1 MAAPYVPLRIFS
13 CYTMLEGAIDPK
25 AIAKQA
31 KKLDFPAAALTDR
44 NGLYAAMAFTDA
56 CKAEGVQ
63 PIIGA
68 MLGVARPG
76 TPEGKPPV
84 IDWLVLYAQSE
95 AGYENLCALVSAA
108 HLDRP
113 LEDEPHVRME
123 TLEGRTDGLITLT
136 AGAEGALARLLAEEQ
151 QEAAAAMLDR
161 LAELFPGRLY
171 LELSRRGDA
180 VEERAE
186 EALIDLAYARDL
198 PLVATNP
205 ACFSDATF
213 HRAHDAM
220 LCIAQSS
227 QIDRDDRVKS
237 SSEAWIKPPAEMRR
251 LFADLPEAIDNTAAI
266 ARRCAFGAP
275 KRKPILPSIAGDL
288 AGEAEQ
294 LRRDA
299 RAGLFERLNR
309 AGANIT
315 PRTVRPELVEGHSFS
330 SSESAGEGA
339 AFDRLRPNGDGE
351 IPAEYKPYFERL
363 EFECDVIIGM
373 GFPGYFLIVADF
385 IKWAKE
391 NGIPVGPGRGSGA
404 GSVVAWALTIT
415 DLDPIKLNLLF
426 ERFLNPERVSMPDF
440 DIDFCETRR
449 GEVIRYVQQRY
460 GADKVAQII
469 TFGKLKARAVL
480 KDTGRVL
487 QMSYGQVDRL
497 AKLIPNHPTD
507 PWTLERALNGV
518 SELAA
523 EYKNDAHVRRL
534 FDLAMKLEGLPRHSS
549 THAAGVVIG
558 DRPLQALVPLYRDP
572 RSDMPVTQF
581 DMKYVEGAG
590 LVKFDFLGLKTLSVL
605 QKAAQM
611 LAKRGIEV
619 DLDRLAWDDADVYR
633 LLQKGDTVGVFQL
646 ESEGMRRTLAAVKPT
661 GFEDII
667 ALVSLYRPG
676 PMDNIPMF
684 GARKNGREP
693 IEYPHP
699 MLEEVLKETY
709 GIFVYQEQVMQAAQV
724 LAGYSLGEADLL
736 RRAMGKKIKAEMDA
750 QRERFVTGCAAHKIS
765 PTKANELFDLIDK
778 FAGYGFNKSHAAAY
792 ALVAYQTAWLK
803 AHYPVEF
810 YAASMCF
817 DMAQTDKLAIFVD
830 DMRRLGVECLPPS
843 VNHSEAEFSVETLT
857 VRSEPVEDHPLFSSD
872 AGRGEGAA
880 FDKLR
885 PNGVGSSTH
894 GSNHAVRYALG
905 ALKGVGEKAMEQ
917 LVEERGANGPYRSLD
932 DFADRV
938 DPRLLNRRQ
947 IESLAG
953 AGAFDPLQRNRA
965 AVHASAD
972 TILAHA
978 SSAANAR
985 TSGQGGLFGEGPSN
999 VVPIRMPASA
1009 SWSLAERMR
1018 QEKEAFG
1025 FYFSAHPVDNYRHL
1039 ARAHGARTYGE
1050 LGSMPASADGGR
1062 SPAVMAGL
1070 VEETRWRTSAKGRR
1084 YLMAT
1089 LSDSSGQFE
1098 ATVFDDAIA
1107 AQIEEAAKAGGCGL
1121 LNVELD
1127 RRPGEEAPRVTI
1139 KSIQSFENL
1148 SRRTRLQLEVE
1159 VDGPDALPAL
1169 AAAVADHRGGNGQ
1182 LRLRA
1187 RMECG
1192 EADLVLGR
1200 DFILDA
1206 ELAARI
1212 ERVPGVTAVALAV
1225 AEPPRLA
1232 LVS

>member
-13 CYTMLEGAIDPK
+13 SYTMLEGAIEPK

-31 KKLDFPAAALTDR
+31 RKLDFPAAAVTDR

-56 CKAEGVQ
+56 CKSEGVQ
-63 PIIGA
+63 PIVGA

-76 TPEGKPPV
+76 TQGGIGDRDSRPL
-84 IDWLVLYAQSE
+84 IDWLALYAQDE
-95 AGYENLCALVSAA
+95 TGYQNLCALVSSA

-113 LEDEPHVRME
+113 VEQDAHVSLEA
-123 TLEGRTDGLITLT
+123 LQGRTDGLIALT
-136 AGAEGALARLLAEEQ
+136 AGAEGALARLLADGQ
-151 QEAAAAMLDR
+151 QSAAEAVLSQLEA
-161 LAELFPGRLY
+161 LFPGRLY
-171 LELSRRGDA
+171 IELSRRGDD
-180 VEERAE
+180 VEQRAE
-186 EALIDLAYARDL
+186 AGLVELAYARHL

-205 ACFSDATF
+205 ACFTDEAF

-227 QIDRDDRVKS
+227 QVDRDDRVKS

-251 LFADLPEAIDNTAAI
+251 LFEDLPEAIDNTAVI
-266 ARRCAFGAP
+266 ARRCAIGAP

-288 AGEAEQ
+288 EGEADQ

-299 RAGLFERLNR
+299 RAGLMERLGL
-309 AGANIT
+309 ADGA
-315 PRTVRPELVEGHSFS
+315 
-330 SSESAGEGA
+330 
-339 AFDRLRPNGDGE
+339 DGE
-351 IPAEYKPYFERL
+351 IPSDYQAYFDRL
-363 EFECDVIIGM
+363 DFEVDVIVRM

-385 IKWAKE
+385 IKWAKA
-391 NGIPVGPGRGSGA
+391 NDIPVGPGRGSGA
-404 GSVVAWALTIT
+404 GSVVAWSLTIT
-415 DLDPIKLNLLF
+415 DLDPMKLNLLF

-449 GEVIRYVQQRY
+449 GEVIRYVQEKY
-460 GADKVAQII
+460 GSDKVAQII

-497 AKLIPNHPTD
+497 AKLVPNHPTD
-507 PWTLERALNGV
+507 PWDLKRALNGV

-523 EYKNDAHVRRL
+523 EYKNDAQVRRL

-558 DRPLQALVPLYRDP
+558 DRPLDQLVPLYRDP

-605 QKAAQM
+605 QKAVQM
-611 LAKRGIEV
+611 LARRGVQI
-619 DLDRLAWDDADVYR
+619 DLDRLAWDDDKVYE
-633 LLQKGDTVGVFQL
+633 LLKRGDTVGVFQL

-661 GFEDII
+661 SFEDII

-736 RRAMGKKIKAEMDA
+736 RRAMGKKIQAEMDA
-750 QRERFVTGCAAHKIS
+750 QRDRFVTGCAANDIS
-765 PTKANELFDLIDK
+765 KAKANELFDLIDK

-803 AHYPVEF
+803 AHHPVEF
-810 YAASMCF
+810 FAASMCF
-817 DMAQTDKLAIFVD
+817 DMAQTDKLAIFVE
-830 DMRRLGVECLPPS
+830 DMRRMEVACLPPS
-843 VNHSEAEFSVETLT
+843 INESEAEFSVE
-857 VRSEPVEDHPLFSSD
+857 D
-872 AGRGEGAA
+872 AGES
-880 FDKLR
+880 K
-885 PNGVGSSTH
+885 
-894 GSNHAVRYALG
+894 AVRYALG

-917 LVEERGANGPYRSLD
+917 LVEERRAKGAFGSLD

-938 DPRLLNRRQ
+938 DPKLLNRRQ

-953 AGAFDPLQRNRA
+953 GGAFDPIAPNRA
-965 AVHASAD
+965 AVFAAAD

-985 TSGQGGLFGEGPSN
+985 TSGQGGLFGEGAAN
-999 VVPIRMPASA
+999 VVPIRMPADA
-1009 SWSLAERMR
+1009 SWTLAERMAA
-1018 QEKEAFG
+1018 EKESFG
-1025 FYFSAHPVDNYRHL
+1025 FYFSAHPVDNYRHI
-1039 ARAHGARTYGE
+1039 AKAHGARTFVE
-1050 LGSMPASADGGR
+1050 LSSLPAPADGGR
-1062 SPAVMAGL
+1062 SAGVMAGL
-1070 VEETRWRTSAKGRR
+1070 VEEARWRTSARGRR

-1089 LSDSSGQFE
+1089 LSDASGQYI
-1098 ATVFDDAIA
+1098 ATVFDDAAA
-1107 AQIEEAAKAGGCGL
+1107 AQVEEAAKAGDCGL

-1139 KSIQSFENL
+1139 RSIQSFENL
-1148 SRRTRLQLEVE
+1148 SKRTRLQIEVE
-1159 VDGPDALPAL
+1159 LDGPDALHRL
-1169 AAAVADHRGGNGQ
+1169 AAMMANERGGNGQ
-1182 LRLRA
+1182 LRLRTPLDK
-1187 RMECG
+1187 G
-1192 EADLVLGR
+1192 EAQLILGR
-1200 DFILDA
+1200 DFRLDA

-1212 ERVPGVTAVALAV
+1212 ERIDGITSVRLSV